1 MNGQDNKLIIEENT
15 KLYDCSIYAKGN
27 NNFIYIGKN
36 CKLQGTYI
44 MCMDDDN
51 SITLNDNCTTNGE
64 FWGDVHLHTM
74 ESTHIKLGCDC
85 MLSGNITI
93 RTTDGHSIINN
104 EGKRINMSKDI
115 EIGDHV
121 WIGMNCIVGA
131 NSVVTKQFDDEYK
144 IIVGNPAIAKNPKFP
159 IDWKREKKL
168 SFNSEDF
175 RKQVVIMKIDPKML
189 VSDYDQTFY
198 LNDEDIEKNKQ
209 AVAKFRKAGNIFVIA
224 TGRSYL
230 DFFNKLEIYN
240 FEYDYLIINHGATIL
255 DADNNI
261 LANFPM
267 NNEII
272 SKLKNDLQLNKALD
286 NFCCSKLKSRVDFD
300 HKDLTKIN
308 IKYKNKEIASSI
320 NLNINKN
327 YSDYVN
333 SYHVADKLIEII
345 AAQTNKSY
353 AINLLSKK
361 LNLPKKTIYTIGDGY
376 SDINMIKEFNGFAM
390 KNSVEEL
397 KKLDIK
403 KYDSVSE
410 LIYDITEEKS

>member
-1 MNGQDNKLIIEENT
+1 
-15 KLYDCSIYAKGN
+15 
-27 NNFIYIGKN
+27 
-36 CKLQGTYI
+36 
-44 MCMDDDN
+44 
-51 SITLNDNCTTNGE
+51 
-64 FWGDVHLHTM
+64 
-74 ESTHIKLGCDC
+74 
-85 MLSGNITI
+85 
-93 RTTDGHSIINN
+93 
-104 EGKRINMSKDI
+104 
-115 EIGDHV
+115 
-121 WIGMNCIVGA
+121 
-131 NSVVTKQFDDEYK
+131 
-144 IIVGNPAIAKNPKFP
+144 
-159 IDWKREKKL
+159 
-168 SFNSEDF
+168 
-175 RKQVVIMKIDPKML
+175 MKIDPKML

-272 SKLKNDLQLNKALD
+272 SKLKKDLQLNKALE
-286 NFCCSKLKSRVDFD
+286 NFCCSKLKSRTDFD

-308 IKYKNKEIASSI
+308 IKYKNKEIANSI

-361 LNLPKKTIYTIGDGY
+361 LNLPKKTIYTIGDDY
-376 SDINMIKEFNGFAM
+376 SDINMIKEFNGFIM

-410 LIYDITEEKS
+410 LIYDITEEKL

>member
-1 MNGQDNKLIIEENT
+1 
-15 KLYDCSIYAKGN
+15 
-27 NNFIYIGKN
+27 
-36 CKLQGTYI
+36 
-44 MCMDDDN
+44 
-51 SITLNDNCTTNGE
+51 
-64 FWGDVHLHTM
+64 
-74 ESTHIKLGCDC
+74 
-85 MLSGNITI
+85 
-93 RTTDGHSIINN
+93 
-104 EGKRINMSKDI
+104 
-115 EIGDHV
+115 
-121 WIGMNCIVGA
+121 
-131 NSVVTKQFDDEYK
+131 
-144 IIVGNPAIAKNPKFP
+144 
-159 IDWKREKKL
+159 
-168 SFNSEDF
+168 
-175 RKQVVIMKIDPKML
+175 MKIDPKML

-255 DADNNI
+255 DAYNNI

-272 SKLKNDLQLNKALD
+272 SKLKKDLQLNKALE

-308 IKYKNKEIASSI
+308 IKYKNKEIANSI

-345 AAQTNKSY
+345 DAQTNKSY
-353 AINLLSKK
+353 AINLL
-361 LNLPKKTIYTIGDGY
+361 
-376 SDINMIKEFNGFAM
+376 
-390 KNSVEEL
+390 
-397 KKLDIK
+397 
-403 KYDSVSE
+403 
-410 LIYDITEEKS
+410 